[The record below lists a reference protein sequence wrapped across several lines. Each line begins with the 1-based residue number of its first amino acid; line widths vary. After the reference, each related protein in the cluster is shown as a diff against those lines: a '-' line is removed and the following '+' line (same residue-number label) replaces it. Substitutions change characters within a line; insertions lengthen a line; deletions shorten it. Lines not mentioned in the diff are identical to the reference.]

1 MFTWGVCQSAVRWFA
16 LLAVCTAYGVIAA
29 EVPATPLSMTIES
42 FVARGSQAAGNPV
55 VRLRGTVTAFIGE
68 DAFFLQDATAATLV
82 FKIGAPK
89 DVRLGDLVDVYGI
102 PGVGGVTPHVLSR
115 GLVVVEHGPVPTP
128 LVLDGAD
135 APGTGSDG
143 MLVRFRGRVA
153 NDSPIIARGQQVR
166 LAAWGRS
173 IALVAPSEGD
183 QTDWPKLGPADLVEV
198 TGVLSFQAQPGSS
211 FSTRRVILRRRG
223 DLTLIQ
229 PAPWWR
235 QNQPLVWGSLLAFS
249 AAGATGLG
257 VFILRRRNRHKA
269 VAALPPPIAPQPRPS
284 STSLPR
290 STPFPASVPTMPP
303 PEPVETD
310 MERRYRELFESATD
324 IILTH
329 DLDGQITSFNPAG
342 ERLLGWPAAEVM
354 GRPIYTIMAPDE
366 AEIAGGLVQAGRAPE
381 GSGGGSF
388 HLDLK
393 TRDGRVV
400 PFEVNSWIEYQ
411 EGEPVGV
418 QAICRDI
425 THRLRSEDERQRFE
439 RRLVETQKLESLGI
453 LAGGI
458 AHDFNNLLTA
468 VLGNASLARIEL
480 PPDSPT
486 QKSMEEIELA
496 AERAADLCSQMLAYS
511 GQGRFV
517 VTRLNLSSLVFET
530 MELIQASVS
539 KRAKLNID
547 LAEKLPMIHG
557 DAMQLRQVLMNLIIN
572 ASESL
577 GEGHGT
583 VNVRTSVMT
592 ASSGWAVDAQHIPES
607 FEGDYVVLEVTD
619 TGSGM
624 NPETA
629 ARMFE
634 PFFTTKFTGRGLG
647 LAAVLG
653 IVRSHRGA
661 LKVETQLGQGTSLW
675 IALPAVGVLYLGG
688 HPTAETESRPLFH
701 ATVLVVDD
709 EAPVRRTMT
718 RALEMMGCKVV
729 VAEDGSVALERVR
742 QYGRPFDLVL
752 LDLTMPQM
760 DGVQTLRELRRMRP
774 ELPVI
779 LMSGFAQTQAIA
791 RFGEHRM
798 SGFLQ
803 KPFKLDELTRL
814 VTRVLQ
820 EQPAAAAKV
829 H

>member
-1 MFTWGVCQSAVRWFA
+1 
-16 LLAVCTAYGVIAA
+16 
-29 EVPATPLSMTIES
+29 MTIEA
-42 FVARGSQAAGNPV
+42 FAAKGAQAAGNQV
-55 VRLRGTVTAFIGE
+55 VRLRGTVTAFVGE

-82 FKIGAPK
+82 YKIAAPNEVK
-89 DVRLGDLVDVYGI
+89 LGDLVDVFGT
-102 PGVGGVTPHVLSR
+102 PGVGGITPHIVAKGIRLA
-115 GLVVVEHGPVPTP
+115 EHGPVPAP
-128 LVLDGAD
+128 LVLDGVD
-135 APGTGSDG
+135 APGTGFDG
-143 MLVRFRGRVA
+143 MLVRFRGRVE
-153 NDSPIIARGQQVR
+153 NKSPVTSRGQQIH
-166 LAAWGRS
+166 LTAWGRVV
-173 IALVAPSEGD
+173 ALVAPTEGD
-183 QTDWPKLGPADLVEV
+183 NTDWPKLGTADLVEV
-198 TGVLSFQAQPGSS
+198 TGVMTFQPQPGSS
-211 FSTRRVILRRRG
+211 FSIRRVILRHRG

-235 QNQPLVWGSLLAFS
+235 QHQPMVWVGLLALA
-249 AAGATGLG
+249 AAGAIGAAGLW
-257 VFILRRRNRHKA
+257 ISRRRSRVRAAAAA
-269 VAALPPPIAPQPRPS
+269 VPPPSIAPRPQPS
-284 STSLPR
+284 STSVPRVTAPSSVSTSALP
-290 STPFPASVPTMPP
+290 A
-303 PEPVETD
+303 PEPEETD

-342 ERLLGWPAAEVM
+342 ERLLGWPAAEVI

-366 AEIAGGLVQAGRAPE
+366 ADIAGGLVQSGRAPE

-388 HLDLK
+388 HLELK

-557 DAMQLRQVLMNLIIN
+557 DTMQLRQVLMNLITN

-583 VNVRTSVMT
+583 VTVRTSVLT
-592 ASSGWAVDAQHIPES
+592 ASSNWAVDAQHTPEG
-607 FEGDYVVLEVTD
+607 FEGEYVMLEVTD

-675 IALPAVGVLYLGG
+675 IALPAVGVLHIGG
-688 HPTAETESRPLFH
+688 SSHPETETRPLFH

-779 LMSGFAQTQAIA
+779 LMSGFAQAQAIA

-803 KPFKLDELTRL
+803 KPFKLEELTRL
-814 VTRVLQ
+814 VSRVLH
-820 EQPAAAAKV
+820 EQPVAAAKA